1 MTNPTNTGPT
11 LPGRPSYVYDH
22 KTDCFTGPG
31 RVHIPA
37 SWVPAGRTI
46 SMLDFLYLL
55 SRVEEREKGACNA

>member
-1 MTNPTNTGPT
+1 MPNPTNTGPT

-31 RVHIPA
+31 GVHIPA

-55 SRVEEREKGACNA
+55 SRVEDRDKGACNA